1 VIGYIGLM
9 RMPLSRTIL
18 SYLGR
23 PAQEDG
29 GVPQGNIVWK
39 DKQ

>member
-1 VIGYIGLM
+1 
-9 RMPLSRTIL
+9 MPLSRAVL

-23 PAQEDG
+23 RALEDG